1 MPRAPR
7 PLIVAH
13 RGVSAHAP
21 ENTLPAFQM
30 AIDAGA
36 DGIEL
41 DVRVSKD
48 GIPVVVHDR
57 NLRRLAGMEIAVSD
71 LTADQLA
78 RVNVGS
84 HFNKSHPGISRDE
97 FARAGIPT
105 LIQVLDFADAWN
117 GTIHIEL
124 KIDKKREMEPLVQ
137 AVCGVI
143 YDSQALP
150 RIVLS
155 SFRMTALA
163 EAKHVLPSVRTS
175 ALFSPTIMRFLKRR
189 RHMISLAR
197 AFGANEISPYR
208 SLVTPKLGRTA
219 REIGVPINIWT
230 CNNVKWIDRAL
241 ETGVNA
247 VITNDPA
254 KLISYRSQLDVDE

>member
-1 MPRAPR
+1 
-7 PLIVAH
+7 
-13 RGVSAHAP
+13 
-21 ENTLPAFQM
+21 
-30 AIDAGA
+30 
-36 DGIEL
+36 
-41 DVRVSKD
+41 
-48 GIPVVVHDR
+48 
-57 NLRRLAGMEIAVSD
+57 
-71 LTADQLA
+71 
-78 RVNVGS
+78 
-84 HFNKSHPGISRDE
+84 
-97 FARAGIPT
+97 
-105 LIQVLDFADAWN
+105 
-117 GTIHIEL
+117 
-124 KIDKKREMEPLVQ
+124 
-137 AVCGVI
+137 
-143 YDSQALP
+143 
-150 RIVLS
+150 
-155 SFRMTALA
+155 LA

-254 KLISYRSQLDVDE
+254 KLISYRSQLDADE